1 MNFRIPVPG
10 RLRRSSR
17 PEAVSFLPAL
27 RLLAPIFRRYR
38 ARLALGF
45 FSLLLVDSLQ
55 LTIPQLLR
63 HGVDSLTSGR
73 ATPRSLLFLAG
84 LILLT
89 AACIGL
95 FRFLWRTMII
105 GFSRHLEQN
114 LRERIFEHIMVMD
127 RAFFSSWTTGN
138 IMAHAS
144 NDLSAVQ
151 MACGMGLVAALDAVV
166 MSVAAITLMLFI
178 DVRLTLI
185 ALLPMPLLAAC
196 TRLLSRHLHQRFD
209 QVQAQ
214 FSLLTEFAR
223 TTLVSIKM
231 VKAYTL
237 ERLQERR
244 FDELGRNYVS
254 CNLRVAVIQGL
265 LFPVATLVGNIGM
278 LLVLYFG
285 GMLVIHAT
293 ITLGGFVAFVSYLYL
308 LVWPM
313 MAVGWVTNLAQ
324 RGLTSLRRIHHL
336 LRQQP
341 LLIDRDDLPCGLP
354 DCRPHFVF
362 DHLHFTYPG
371 ADKEALADICLE
383 LGPGVTGL
391 TGPTGSG
398 KSTLCRL
405 LLRLYPVP
413 DRSLFLDGHDVNTLS
428 IAAVRRLIAYVGQE
442 VVLFS
447 DTVANNIGF
456 GRPGAGQEEIEAS
469 ARAAAVHDDIMG
481 FPDQYRTMVGE
492 RGVRLSGGQQQRIA
506 LARALLA
513 DRPVL
518 IIDDGLSAIDVE
530 TEQRVLAGI
539 RAHLEGKTVLIVSHR
554 INVLSS
560 ADRIVILE
568 EGVIRGQGS
577 HEQLLAENGFY
588 RAMMERQRFD
598 A

>member
-1 MNFRIPVPG
+1 MNIKAFLFPG
-10 RLRRSSR
+10 RKRS
-17 PEAVSFLPAL
+17 EAVDFSAAL
-27 RLLAPIFRRYR
+27 RVLAPIFRRYR
-38 ARLALGF
+38 GRLALGLI
-45 FSLLLVDSLQ
+45 SLLVVDSLQ

-63 HGVDSLTSGR
+63 HGVDSLAAGR
-73 ATPRSLLFLAG
+73 ATSTSLLLLAG
-84 LILLT
+84 LLLLA

-95 FRFLWRTMII
+95 FRFLWRFMIL
-105 GFSRHLEQN
+105 GFSRHLERT
-114 LRERIFEHIMVMD
+114 LRDRIFEHIMVMD
-127 RAFFSSWTTGN
+127 RAFFSTWTTGN

-151 MACGMGLVAALDAVV
+151 MACGMGMVAALDAVV

-209 QVQAQ
+209 LVQAQ

-223 TTLVSIKM
+223 TTLVSIQM

-244 FDELGRNYVS
+244 FDELGRRYVRS
-254 CNLRVAVIQGL
+254 NLKVAVIQGL

-285 GMLVIHAT
+285 GRLVIHST
-293 ITLGGFVAFVSYLYL
+293 ITLGGFVAFVSYLAL

-336 LRQQP
+336 LLQQP
-341 LLIDRDDLPCGLP
+341 LLSDRDVTPATPCEP
-354 DCRPHFVF
+354 PACRPRFVF
-362 DHLHFTYPG
+362 DHLDFTYPG
-371 ADKEALADICLE
+371 AQQPTLRDICLE
-383 LGPGVTGL
+383 IGPGVTGL

-413 DRSLFLDGHDVNTLS
+413 EGTLFLDGRDVNTLS

-447 DTVANNIGF
+447 DTVANNIAF
-456 GRPGAGQEEIEAS
+456 GRPDCGPEDIEAA
-469 ARAAAVHDDIMG
+469 ARAAAVHEDIME
-481 FPDQYRTMVGE
+481 FPDGYGTMVGE

-518 IIDDGLSAIDVE
+518 IIDDGLSAIDVA

-539 RAHLEGKTVLIVSHR
+539 RAHLEGRTVLIVSHR
-554 INVLSS
+554 INVLAA
-560 ADRIVILE
+560 ADRIVVLE
-568 EGVIRGQGS
+568 QGTIRSQGS
-577 HEQLLAENGFY
+577 HEQLLVQDDFY
-588 RAMMERQRFD
+588 RAMMARQRFD

>member
-1 MNFRIPVPG
+1 MNPG
-10 RLRRSSR
+10 
-17 PEAVSFLPAL
+17 SFLSGRAGTERPAVDFSAV
-27 RLLAPIFRRYR
+27 RTLLGPIFRHHRG
-38 ARLALGF
+38 RLLLGF
-45 FSLLLVDSLQ
+45 VALLVVDSLQ

-63 HGVDSLTSGR
+63 HGIDSLTGAT
-73 ATPRSLLFLAG
+73 ATPQSLLLLAG
-84 LILLT
+84 LVLLT
-89 AACIGL
+89 AACIGI
-95 FRFLWRTMII
+95 FRFLWRTMIL
-105 GFSRHLEQN
+105 GFSRHLEQH
-114 LRERIFEHIMVMD
+114 LRDRIFAHIMIMD

-144 NDLSAVQ
+144 NDLTAVQ
-151 MACGMGLVAALDAVV
+151 MACGMGMVAALDAVV
-166 MSVAAITLMLFI
+166 MTVAAITLMLLI

-185 ALLPMPLLAAC
+185 ALLPMPLLIVC
-196 TRLLSRHLHQRFD
+196 TRLLSRQLHQRFD

-223 TTLVSIKM
+223 TTLVSIEM

-244 FDELGRNYVS
+244 FDELGSRYVRS
-254 CNLRVAVIQGL
+254 NLRVAVIQGL

-285 GMLVIHAT
+285 GRLVVHGT

-324 RGLTSLRRIHHL
+324 RGLTSLGRIHHL
-336 LRQQP
+336 LHQQP
-341 LLIDRDDLPCGLP
+341 LLGDREGVPAALPP
-354 DCRPHFVF
+354 CRPRFVF
-362 DHLHFTYPG
+362 DHLRFTYPG
-371 ADKEALADICLE
+371 TDRPALQDISLE
-383 LGPGVTGL
+383 IGPGITGL

-413 DRSLFLDGHDVNTLS
+413 DRTLFLDGHDVNTLS
-428 IAAVRRLIAYVGQE
+428 IAAVRGLIAYVGQE

-447 DTVANNIGF
+447 DTVANNIAF
-456 GRPGAGQEEIEAS
+456 GRPGAGQEEIEAA
-469 ARAAAVHDDIMG
+469 ARAAAVHEDIMG
-481 FPDQYRTMVGE
+481 FPDGYQTMVGE

-518 IIDDGLSAIDVE
+518 LVDDGLSAIDVD

-539 RAHLEGKTVLIVSHR
+539 RAHLQGRTVLIVSHR
-554 INVLSS
+554 INVLAT
-560 ADRIVILE
+560 ADRIVVLE
-568 EGVIRGQGS
+568 EGRIRARGS
-577 HEQLLAENGFY
+577 HHQLLAESGFY
-588 RAMMERQRFD
+588 RAMMDRQRFD

>member
-1 MNFRIPVPG
+1 MNPG
-10 RLRRSSR
+10 
-17 PEAVSFLPAL
+17 SFLSGRAGTERPAVDFSAV
-27 RLLAPIFRRYR
+27 RTLLGPIFRHHRG
-38 ARLALGF
+38 RLLLGF
-45 FSLLLVDSLQ
+45 VALLVVDSLQ

-63 HGVDSLTSGR
+63 HGIDSLTGAT
-73 ATPRSLLFLAG
+73 ATPQSLLLLAG
-84 LILLT
+84 LVLLT
-89 AACIGL
+89 AACIGI
-95 FRFLWRTMII
+95 FRFLWRTMIL
-105 GFSRHLEQN
+105 GFSRHLEQH
-114 LRERIFEHIMVMD
+114 LRDRIFAHIMIMD

-144 NDLSAVQ
+144 NDLTAVQ
-151 MACGMGLVAALDAVV
+151 MACGMGMVAALDAVV
-166 MSVAAITLMLFI
+166 MTVAAITLMLLI

-185 ALLPMPLLAAC
+185 ALLPMPLLIVC
-196 TRLLSRHLHQRFD
+196 TRLLSRQLHQRFD

-223 TTLVSIKM
+223 TTLVSIEM

-237 ERLQERR
+237 ERMQERR
-244 FDELGRNYVS
+244 FDELGSRYVRS
-254 CNLRVAVIQGL
+254 NLRVAVIQGL

-285 GMLVIHAT
+285 GRLVVHGT

-324 RGLTSLRRIHHL
+324 RGLTSLGRIHHL

-341 LLIDRDDLPCGLP
+341 LLGDQEGVPATLPP
-354 DCRPHFVF
+354 CRPRFVF
-362 DHLHFTYPG
+362 DHLRFTYPG
-371 ADKEALADICLE
+371 TDRPALQDICLE
-383 LGPGVTGL
+383 IGPGITGL

-413 DRSLFLDGHDVNTLS
+413 DRTLFLDGHDVNTLS
-428 IAAVRRLIAYVGQE
+428 IAAVRGLIAYVGQE

-447 DTVANNIGF
+447 DTVANNIAF
-456 GRPGAGQEEIEAS
+456 GRSGAGQEEIEA
-469 ARAAAVHDDIMG
+469 AAKAAAVHEDIMG
-481 FPDQYRTMVGE
+481 FSDGYQTMVGE

-518 IIDDGLSAIDVE
+518 LIDDGLSAIDVD

-539 RAHLEGKTVLIVSHR
+539 RAHLQGRTVLIVSHR
-554 INVLSS
+554 INVLAT
-560 ADRIVILE
+560 ADRIVVLE
-568 EGVIRGQGS
+568 EGRIRARGS
-577 HEQLLAENGFY
+577 HRQLLAESGFY
-588 RAMMERQRFD
+588 RAMMDRQRFD

>member
-1 MNFRIPVPG
+1 MFPG
-10 RLRRSSR
+10 RRRSRRR
-17 PEAVSFLPAL
+17 PESVDFSAAL
-27 RLLAPIFRRYR
+27 RLLAPIFRRHR

-45 FSLLLVDSLQ
+45 LSLLVVDSLQ

-63 HGVDSLTSGR
+63 HGVDSLASGGADSR
-73 ATPRSLLFLAG
+73 GLLLLAG
-84 LILLT
+84 LVLLA
-89 AACIGL
+89 AACIGV
-95 FRFLWRTMII
+95 FRFLWRYMII
-105 GFSRHLEQN
+105 GFSRHLERI
-114 LRERIFEHIMVMD
+114 LRDRIFGHIMIMD
-127 RAFFSSWTTGN
+127 RAFFSTWTTGN

-151 MACGMGLVAALDAVV
+151 MACGMGMVAALDAVV

-185 ALLPMPLLAAC
+185 ALLPMPLLALC

-209 QVQAQ
+209 LVQAQ

-223 TTLVSIKM
+223 TTLVSIRM

-237 ERLQERR
+237 ERLQARR
-244 FDELGRNYVS
+244 FDELGRQYVRS
-254 CNLRVAVIQGL
+254 NLKVAVIQGL
-265 LFPVATLVGNIGM
+265 LFPVATLVGNVGM

-285 GMLVIHAT
+285 GRLVVRDT
-293 ITLGGFVAFVSYLYL
+293 ITLGGFVAFVSYLHL

-324 RGLTSLRRIHHL
+324 RGLTSLGRIHKLLAQEPL
-336 LRQQP
+336 LRDSGETACEP
-341 LLIDRDDLPCGLP
+341 PA
-354 DCRPHFVF
+354 CRPRFVF
-362 DHLHFTYPG
+362 DHLDFTYPG
-371 ADKEALADICLE
+371 ATRPALRDICLE
-383 LGPGVTGL
+383 IGPGITGL

-413 DRSLFLDGHDVNTLS
+413 DRTLFLDGHDVNSLS
-428 IAAVRRLIAYVGQE
+428 IASVRRLIAHVGQE

-456 GRPGAGQEEIEAS
+456 ARPGASQEEIEAA
-469 ARAAAVHDDIMG
+469 ARAAAVHEDIMG

-539 RAHLEGKTVLIVSHR
+539 RAHLAGKTVLIVSHR
-554 INVLSS
+554 INVLAA
-560 ADRIVILE
+560 ADRIVVLG
-568 EGVIRGQGS
+568 EGAIRARGS
-577 HEQLLAENGFY
+577 HEELLAGNEFY